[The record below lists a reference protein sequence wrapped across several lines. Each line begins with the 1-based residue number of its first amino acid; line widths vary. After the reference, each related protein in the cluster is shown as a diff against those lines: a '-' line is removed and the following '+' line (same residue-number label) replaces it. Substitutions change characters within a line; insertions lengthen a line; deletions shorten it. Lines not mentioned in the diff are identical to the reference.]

1 MLAWHTLLHQQAR
14 SGGVCILKHIEMM
27 EKKCYFTFGCGIDT
41 PHRNCYHVEVAEDYG
56 KARERMVEKFGTN
69 WAFHYT
75 EEEWLIKYEDYLKF
89 LGTERCFTPWYEGF
103 TQAEMFNL
111 KEI

>member
-1 MLAWHTLLHQQAR
+1 MKR
-14 SGGVCILKHIEMM
+14 F
-27 EKKCYFTFGCGIDT
+27 YFTFGHGIDN

-56 KARERMVEKFGTN
+56 KAREQMLDKFSTD
-69 WAFHYT
+69 WAFQYS
-75 EEEWLIKYEDYLKF
+75 EEEWRISYEKYRKYLAM
-89 LGTERCFTPWYEGF
+89 GGCFTPWHKGF

>member
-1 MLAWHTLLHQQAR
+1 MNR
-14 SGGVCILKHIEMM
+14 Y
-27 EKKCYFTFGCGIDT
+27 YFTFGCGIDD
-41 PHRNCYHVEVAEDYG
+41 PYRNCYHVEVAEDYG
-56 KARERMVEKFGTN
+56 KAREQMIDKFGID
-69 WAFHYT
+69 WAFQYS
-75 EEEWLIKYEDYLKF
+75 EDEWLIKYEDYLKF

>member
-1 MLAWHTLLHQQAR
+1 
-14 SGGVCILKHIEMM
+14 M
-27 EKKCYFTFGCGIDT
+27 EKKYYFTFGCGIDT

-56 KARERMVEKFGTN
+56 KAREQMVDKFGID
-69 WAFHYT
+69 WAFQYS
-75 EEEWLIKYEDYLKF
+75 EDKWLVNHENYKKYF
-89 LGTERCFTPWYEGF
+89 TMGRCSVPWHEGF

>member
-1 MLAWHTLLHQQAR
+1 M
-14 SGGVCILKHIEMM
+14 
-27 EKKCYFTFGCGIDT
+27 KKYYFTFGCGIDT

-56 KARERMVEKFGTN
+56 KARERMVEKFGTD
-69 WAFHYT
+69 WAFQYS

-89 LGTERCFTPWYEGF
+89 LGTERCHIPWHEGF
-103 TQAEMFNL
+103 TQAEIFNL